1 VLWFYHVL
9 CAHICAL
16 LGEIIATGVPLAW
29 RDLSIVVSK
38 PASLDAFML
47 KLRDSPAWHD
57 SCIAGFVCEP
67 GEKVQGHGAED
78 LAAGLGLGMANQ
90 TMSMSFSFLFFL
102 FSFHISIVHI
112 V

>member
-1 VLWFYHVL
+1 
-9 CAHICAL
+9 
-16 LGEIIATGVPLAW
+16 
-29 RDLSIVVSK
+29 VSK

-47 KLRDSPAWHD
+47 KLRDSPARHD